1 MTIKELAEDMMELIT
16 AHPEYSDYPVVMVGH
31 DEDGWRVYNTELVD
45 YTISL
50 DDKVIRMWDD

>member
-1 MTIKELAEDMMELIT
+1 MTIKELAEDMMEFIT

-31 DEDGWRVYNTELVD
+31 DEDGKRLYDIELID

-50 DDKVIRMWDD
+50 DDKVIRLWDD